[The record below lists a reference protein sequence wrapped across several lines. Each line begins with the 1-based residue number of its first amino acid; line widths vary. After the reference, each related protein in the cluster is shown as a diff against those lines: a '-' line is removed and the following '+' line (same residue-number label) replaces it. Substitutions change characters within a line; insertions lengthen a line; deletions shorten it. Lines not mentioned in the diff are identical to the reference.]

1 MREQILEAIYDFW
14 SERNG
19 SIQPEVRAAMEN
31 IRKEFSLTDKDF
43 LLVEFEV
50 LNATNAS
57 ERVAFIEG
65 FLAGADVVSGRIF
78 CD

>member
-14 SERNG
+14 SEKNG
-19 SIQPEVRAAMEN
+19 GIQPEVRAAMEN

-43 LLVEFEV
+43 LLVESEV

-65 FLAGADVVSGRIF
+65 FLVGADVVSGRIF

>member
-14 SERNG
+14 SEKNG
-19 SIQPEVRAAMEN
+19 GIQPEVRAAMEN

-43 LLVEFEV
+43 LLVESEV